1 MNIDPSTMAPAER
14 YFLMTQAVIPRPIA
28 WVLTE
33 NEGGSWNLAPF
44 SYFNA
49 VDSDPPLVM
58 ISVGL
63 KLSGDQKDTRINIER
78 TGRFVAH
85 IVCGEMVEVM
95 NQTSASEAYGVSEVS
110 LAKLE
115 TVPFEDFDMPRLA
128 KSPVAFGCTLYQT
141 TEIGKSKQR
150 IILGE
155 VRRIH
160 LDDRVVVQDEKGRT
174 KVDAALV
181 DPIGRLGASEYVRLG
196 EIVRMKRPA

>member
-33 NEGGSWNLAPF
+33 NEDGSWNLAPF

-78 TGRFVAH
+78 TGKFVAH

-160 LDDRVVVQDEKGRT
+160 LDDRVVVRDEKGRT